1 MRIEVVYATPS
12 RQELIEL
19 DVDAP
24 LSVADA
30 IRASGIERLFPD
42 EDLAARDVGIWGR
55 IVSRDAMAKDGDRIE
70 IYRSLERDPR
80 EARRLRAE
88 SQNQ

>member
-12 RQELIEL
+12 RQELVEL
-19 DVDAP
+19 SVDSP

-30 IRASGIERLFPD
+30 IQRSGIENQFPD
-42 EDLAARDVGIWGR
+42 EDLATADVGIWGR
-55 IVSRDAMAKDGDRIE
+55 VVSRETMAGDGDRIE
-70 IYRSLERDPR
+70 LYRPLAREPR

-88 SQNQ
+88 AQDD